1 MTVHEKK
8 LGVEFMLPLGEQRK
22 VQNTD
27 LYSLLHIAVVLILL
41 QPVGD
46 LLAEI
51 VEGTVRPVVQIP
63 DLHFNVDQRV
73 VIHTKADIED
83 GTFIADTFAEDD
95 GIEDVK
101 IFDFFRLKGQ
111 ESTEQ
116 ALQDISSLLQ

>member
-22 VQNTD
+22 VQDTD

-51 VEGTVRPVVQIP
+51 VEGTDIVCAGCDTDNNDDDDDENDIDTSFRCDEQ
-63 DLHFNVDQRV
+63 
-73 VIHTKADIED
+73 TGSSKAE
-83 GTFIADTFAEDD
+83 
-95 GIEDVK
+95 
-101 IFDFFRLKGQ
+101 RYR
-111 ESTEQ
+111 
-116 ALQDISSLLQ
+116 